1 MGSTTKVSRVEEIN
15 PPMTTVAS
23 GFWTSAPALVEMA
36 IGRNPNEATNAVIT
50 TGLSLISVP
59 FITMANRSVKPSFLN
74 LLNSP
79 MSTIPFKTA
88 TPNKAINPIPAE
100 ILKGI
105 SLNQSANI
113 PPIAEK
119 GTAV

>member
-1 MGSTTKVSRVEEIN
+1 MGSTTKVSRVDEIK
-15 PPMTTVAS
+15 PPITTVAS
-23 GFWTSAPALVEMA
+23 GFCTSAPALVEMA
-36 IGRNPNEATNAVIT
+36 IGRNPKEATKAVIT

-59 FITMANRSVKPSFLN
+59 FKTMANISVKPSFFN

-79 MSTIPFKTA
+79 INTMPFNTA

-105 SLNQSANI
+105 SLNKSANM